1 MAPDRLGCLASIS
14 PHSGCRTGTTSGVHL
29 MRPLHLR
36 LRATCHLPKLQI
48 NILIFIICGVANQ
61 SRSHRFSLSH
71 CASFTP
77 CLIRINGTHTRCFC
91 ISCGKLGMWW
101 HPPPFV
107 TKCASLCAVTVAPQF
122 THCNT
127 GAPACELLPC
137 RRGRRPALSSST
149 QSCGMIPGCLRYSC
163 IDLTLWDCS
172 LRF

>member
-101 HPPPFV
+101 HPPWPR
-107 TKCASLCAVTVAPQF
+107 SLPTATPVRLPVSSCHVAADAALLSLVLR
-122 THCNT
+122 N
-127 GAPACELLPC
+127 PA
-137 RRGRRPALSSST
+137 G
-149 QSCGMIPGCLRYSC
+149 
-163 IDLTLWDCS
+163 
-172 LRF
+172 